1 MKPQEGLSESWK
13 TAIRRTLVC
22 SGIATVLFSGA
33 TSDYQ
38 FSQADKAAPD
48 SAEQV
53 TATQNGR
60 LALGALAGGVLLIS
74 VGLKS
79 RALKPK
85 DEPKP

>member
-38 FSQADKAAPD
+38 FSIADKAAPD

-53 TATQNGR
+53 TATHNGR
-60 LALGALAGGVLLIS
+60 LALGALAGGVLLIG

>member
-13 TAIRRTLVC
+13 TAIRRTVIC
-22 SGIATVLFSGA
+22 SGIAAVLFGGTA
-33 TSDYQ
+33 SDYQ
-38 FSQADKAAPD
+38 FDQADKATPG

-53 TATQNGR
+53 AATHNGR
-60 LALGALAGGVLLIS
+60 IGLGVFAGGILLIGAG
-74 VGLKS
+74 VKS